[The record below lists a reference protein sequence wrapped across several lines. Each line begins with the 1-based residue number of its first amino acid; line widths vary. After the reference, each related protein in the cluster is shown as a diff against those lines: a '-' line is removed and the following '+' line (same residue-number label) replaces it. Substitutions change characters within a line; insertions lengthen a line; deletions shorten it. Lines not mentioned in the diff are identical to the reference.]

1 MPRLTRSAG
10 VTAAVLALGL
20 LAAAPA
26 PGGEPPVTDPR
37 VVAHFD
43 FAAGQTPENIALEPD
58 GSADLTLSSA
68 RQVANISRSY
78 GTRILATLPAVAN
91 PHTPVV
97 GRAIVVGIVRA
108 YDGTLYVNYATG
120 TRETGIWRIPR
131 GGGAPRQIAQLPPN
145 GFPNGLALDERR
157 GVFYVADSVLGTVWR
172 VPRSG
177 GTPRAWATGT
187 ALAPST
193 APHTGD
199 RPPAAG
205 VGANGLRIHRNA
217 VWVSNSATGTLLRI
231 PVRQNGSAAA
241 IQTRAT
247 GLYGIDDFGFVQRY
261 RDTALVALTGAN
273 QVVLVRPDGT
283 HTVVLTRQD
292 GLSNPTSVAVRGRT
306 AYVPSAAYFTRQD
319 PNLLLADVHQR
330 TRG

>member
-10 VTAAVLALGL
+10 VTAAVLALSL
-20 LAAAPA
+20 LATAPA
-26 PGGEPPVTDPR
+26 SGGEPPVTDPR

-58 GSADLTLSSA
+58 GSADLTFSNA
-68 RQVANISRSY
+68 RQVANISRTR

-97 GRAIVVGIVRA
+97 GAAIVLGIARA

-120 TRETGIWRIPR
+120 TSETGIWRIPR
-131 GGGAPRQIAQLPPN
+131 GGGTPRQIAQLPPN

-157 GVFYVADSVLGTVWR
+157 GVLYAADSVLGTVWR
-172 VPRSG
+172 VPSSG
-177 GTPRAWATGT
+177 GTPTAWAVGT
-187 ALAPST
+187 ALQPVT
-193 APHTGD
+193 ATHSDG
-199 RPPAAG
+199 RPAAG
-205 VGANGLRIHRNA
+205 VGANGLKFHRNA

-231 PVRQNGSAAA
+231 RVLQNGFPAP

-247 GLYGIDDFGFVQRY
+247 GLYGIDDFAFVERH
-261 RDTALVALTGAN
+261 RDTALVALIGGN
-273 QVVLVRPDGT
+273 QVARVRPDGT

-319 PNLLLADVHQR
+319 PNLLLATVHQR
-330 TRG
+330 ARR